1 MLRDP
6 GLEASHPAV
15 RVPPPG
21 GPVGERPDG
30 APGRTP
36 ISCRDGVTP
45 RDSRATAA
53 RKSGGCAPGCRS
65 EVGSAP
71 ALPPATLPRQPAR
84 EYDGPAR
91 RRRNRGRGPP
101 GLPECSEQVHRGAP
115 HRIHKQCGAQ
125 AGLGGRRHG
134 YGLACA
140 IAVTFG
146 PKSGHE
152 RPLVVE
158 QDAPE
163 LPLVE
168 VTVTRRGVRQQHEM
182 TARCGQRPG
191 RYYKQ
196 EIGPIQQA
204 RGPGTRAVRRRARQ
218 GAAPAVFQ
226 AQESRSR
233 TSGVPVCGRRACPC
247 VRRTGTP
254 LQRPGA
260 FPNGAG
266 QQVPGLPRQW
276 RRYASS
282 SVRCRATCRCP
293 SPPASQGS
301 GVIRPAWPEVANC
314 CQSRRA
320 GT

>member
-1 MLRDP
+1 MP
-6 GLEASHPAV
+6 V
-15 RVPPPG
+15 RG
-21 GPVGERPDG
+21 GER
-30 APGRTP
+30 
-36 ISCRDGVTP
+36 
-45 RDSRATAA
+45 
-53 RKSGGCAPGCRS
+53 
-65 EVGSAP
+65 AP
-71 ALPPATLPRQPAR
+71 ALPPATLQRQPAR

-158 QDAPE
+158 QDVPE

-182 TARCGQRPG
+182 TARCGQRQG
-191 RYYKQ
+191 RNYKQ
-196 EIGPIQQA
+196 EPLARELSDGERAWGQLLRYFRRRNLAAEHQASRSAGGALAPAVAAGGPY
-204 RGPGTRAVRRRARQ
+204 RGPGRPYR
-218 GAAPAVFQ
+218 GP
-226 AQESRSR
+226 
-233 TSGVPVCGRRACPC
+233 GRPP
-247 VRRTGTP
+247 P
-254 LQRPGA
+254 LQRPYRG
-260 FPNGAG
+260 PGRSPTERG
-266 QQVPGLPRQW
+266 QQVAGLPRQW